1 MRRRQQNMF
10 LFSLCCAACA
20 LVLLASMRTAEAL
33 SLVYAHNFGTAY
45 ADTLRRAS
53 SEPLDA
59 QGLSTNLLEIF
70 QDHRADAVELYD
82 FQAEQFVR
90 GSTEQLYWYPHFSAV
105 VVLAVAEDCPVPVEG
120 WNDLRENVTVVL
132 PDSCPDRMAKESRFR
147 EILARQEVRRQNGL
161 RHIVEERLV
170 MRGKTDAH
178 GSLIHRSDLAH
189 ILEIR
194 AL

>member
-53 SEPLDA
+53 SDA

-90 GSTEQLYWYPHFSAV
+90 GSTES
-105 VVLAVAEDCPVPVEG
+105 
-120 WNDLRENVTVVL
+120 
-132 PDSCPDRMAKESRFR
+132 SSDRNS
-147 EILARQEVRRQNGL
+147 
-161 RHIVEERLV
+161 
-170 MRGKTDAH
+170 TDDFCH
-178 GSLIHRSDLAH
+178 VS
-189 ILEIR
+189 
-194 AL
+194 

>member
-10 LFSLCCAACA
+10 LFSLCCAAYA

-90 GSTEQLYWYPHFSAV
+90 GSTES
-105 VVLAVAEDCPVPVEG
+105 
-120 WNDLRENVTVVL
+120 
-132 PDSCPDRMAKESRFR
+132 SSDRNS
-147 EILARQEVRRQNGL
+147 
-161 RHIVEERLV
+161 
-170 MRGKTDAH
+170 TDDFCH
-178 GSLIHRSDLAH
+178 VS
-189 ILEIR
+189 
-194 AL
+194 